1 MHILYKSFTISIFP
15 ANFDYASTETLGQSE
30 EGRDMRLMKLC
41 QGGCGNK
48 PAMWIDGGIHARE
61 WITPATVTFFV
72 KQLTEDLDDQ
82 SLIDNLD
89 WYILPS
95 VNPDGYAYTQSND
108 RLWRKTRYVHWL
120 WTLQCNGYSW

>member
-1 MHILYKSFTISIFP
+1 
-15 ANFDYASTETLGQSE
+15 
-30 EGRDMRLMKLC
+30 MRLMKIC

-72 KQLTEDLDDQ
+72 KQLTEDLEDQ
-82 SLIDNLD
+82 TLIDRLD

-95 VNPDGYAYTQSND
+95 VNPDGYAYTQSDD
-108 RLWRKTRYVHWL
+108 RLWRKTR
-120 WTLQCNGYSW
+120 